1 MSSDL
6 MHMDGALHLDSS
18 HNDDLFI
25 FGAVFIG
32 GYARRLIRSGHA
44 NDQFIN
50 GSPNGKTEMRETQT
64 ELVLFNGIFDWI
76 ILPIFPFRFD
86 RQFDNLI
93 SYWLLLLKKKRHFSV
108 FGFFFF
114 HLVEWKSI
122 NISNRKTTN
131 LRVYFFKYERIVSRI
146 SNDQSQTST
155 PVLNSHNANESYH
168 SYSLNIEKRRAF

>member
-64 ELVLFNGIFDWI
+64 ELVLF
-76 ILPIFPFRFD
+76 
-86 RQFDNLI
+86 
-93 SYWLLLLKKKRHFSV
+93 Y
-108 FGFFFF
+108 GFF
-114 HLVEWKSI
+114 
-122 NISNRKTTN
+122 
-131 LRVYFFKYERIVSRI
+131 
-146 SNDQSQTST
+146 D
-155 PVLNSHNANESYH
+155 
-168 SYSLNIEKRRAF
+168 